1 MPGALLAAGTTS
13 LQRAAPI
20 AGSAYTV
27 TFYMRIDANPGDQRE
42 IWVARNTG
50 GSQFEGLEIR
60 STGVIRFLYVD
71 GAGWSQLN
79 TFVTMSLDTWWAFG
93 ITRDGDDLYCYARED
108 GGSTQS
114 WTVNTS
120 QASRG
125 AWADLNWQLPSI
137 DHNEDTGFQLTRL
150 FDATMDQTAIE
161 AEWDSETPVNT
172 TDLVADWEFANDTTD
187 ATRRNDAFDT
197 YDLSGTGDADW
208 GATDLPLVFAS
219 APTFEVA
226 ISQGATVSAELLVT
240 RQLSA
245 SIDQTLVVAGEL
257 LVGRELT
264 ASIETGLTVA
274 AEAEVERLL
283 AASVDVPSEVSADL
297 LVSRLLGASITF
309 PATVVGDLTV
319 SRLLSAAVDLGVSA
333 EAELLVERLLTVAVA
348 AGADVDADLTVS
360 RLLSVSMTQALE
372 VAAQLTVDEPGAPD
386 FAAAIQFA
394 MGVAVELT
402 VARLLSADVTI
413 GLAVAAALLGA
424 ETASLSY
431 QTQSV
436 AADTMAR
443 SVAVDTNPISAAADT
458 QARSLAA

>member
-219 APTFEVA
+219 APTFEAA

-245 SIDQTLVVAGEL
+245 SIE
-257 LVGRELT
+257 VGL
-264 ASIETGLTVA
+264 AVS
-274 AEAEVERLL
+274 AEAEVGRLL
-283 AASVDVPSEVSADL
+283 TASVDVPSEVSADL

-402 VARLLSADVTI
+402 VARLLSADVAI

-458 QARSLAA
+458 QSRSLAA